1 MVSKEKSNLLYRG
14 ASGFTHSIDK
24 LSTGVGKFAMYLVF
38 VMMGILLFETI
49 ARLFFNHSQ
58 LWAVE
63 MTQFVMAVYYTL
75 GGAYVLLIGGHVRM
89 DLMFHRWSPKN
100 QALSDVITFAI
111 AIIYMGV
118 LWYGGWKGL
127 TYAIKY
133 KQISMS
139 SWRPSMIPVKLIIQ
153 FGLSFMF
160 LQMISEFIKSVAK
173 IVGREIK

>member
-1 MVSKEKSNLLYRG
+1 MVSKEKQSLLYRG

-24 LSTGVGKFAMYLVF
+24 LSTVVGKFAMYLVF
-38 VMMGILLFETI
+38 VMMAILLYESI
-49 ARLFFNHSQ
+49 ARLFFNRSQ

-63 MTQFVMAVYYTL
+63 MTQFVMAAYYTL
-75 GGAYVLLIGGHVRM
+75 GGAYILLIGGHVRM

-111 AIIYMGV
+111 AILYMGV

-139 SWRPSMIPVKLIIQ
+139 SWRPSMIPIKVIIQ
-153 FGLSFMF
+153 MGLSLMF
-160 LQMISEFIKSVAK
+160 LQMLSELIKSISVL
-173 IVGREIK
+173 VGRKIK